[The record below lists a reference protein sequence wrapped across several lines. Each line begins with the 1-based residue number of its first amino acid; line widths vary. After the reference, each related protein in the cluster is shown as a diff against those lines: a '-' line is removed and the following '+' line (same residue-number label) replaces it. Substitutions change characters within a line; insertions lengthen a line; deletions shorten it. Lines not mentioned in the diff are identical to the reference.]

1 MTIFM
6 DTISS
11 QRSVL
16 NPLISSR
23 SSVSD
28 EGDKLKEKINQ
39 VNQDI
44 QKPEYFRKLY
54 QSWIEDNKK
63 QQTNLQTYLES
74 LKSEVQESC
83 KSEFTVTV
91 LEYASKI
98 WNNLSLYFLRKN
110 SCLEVPDAC
119 PGQNND
125 FMYTWSK
132 AEHYLECEIFGD
144 GVVEFFYRNRN
155 SGEVWGEETTLE
167 QSFSTSIL
175 KKVSIF
181 SW

>member
-1 MTIFM
+1 MTIFTE
-6 DTISS
+6 TIYF

-23 SSVSD
+23 SSVGY
-28 EGDKLKEKINQ
+28 EGDKLKEKISQ
-39 VNQDI
+39 VTQDI
-44 QKPEYFRKLY
+44 QRPEYFRKLC
-54 QSWIEDNKK
+54 QSWIKTNNE
-63 QQTNLQTYLES
+63 QQRGLQFYLES
-74 LKSEVQESC
+74 LKSETCEINESQ
-83 KSEFTVTV
+83 FTVTV
-91 LEYASKI
+91 LEYASKV
-98 WNNLSLYFLRKN
+98 WNDLSLSFSRNN

-119 PGQNND
+119 PGQSDD
-125 FMYTWSK
+125 FMYTWSR
-132 AEHYLECEIFGD
+132 AEHYLECEIFGN
-144 GVVEFFYRNRN
+144 GIVEFFYRNRN